1 MGAAFVSERYRVM
14 PRSESIRL
22 REAEAPQPL
31 HEAKVIDAQFRII
44 GRKRRALG
52 VAWKAM
58 IAVFWAAVIG
68 FLIPPAWI
76 FFETIGAYFAA
87 N

>member
-1 MGAAFVSERYRVM
+1 MA
-14 PRSESIRL
+14 RSNTIRL
-22 REAEAPQPL
+22 REAAPETTL
-31 HEAKVIDAQFRII
+31 HDAKVIDAEFRVV

-52 VAWKAM
+52 LAWKAV